1 MKNKTSN
8 EKMANGQQSQ
18 DIQNT
23 PAIKFQITVH
33 GNSAPGI
40 FPAILPP
47 FAARQ
52 GTDGCS
58 NTIRGHHI
66 GKAPP
71 GRARAPGRARGHPPA
86 NKAGPPD
93 QTIHKPEA
101 SPLATCREEN
111 VLPLGGAWL
120 SHQTTF
126 FNSNN
131 PIINTKTSINF
142 INNLNFKIMK
152 KQILILALFVMAM
165 FASVT
170 NSYGQCAGSSI
181 TPVTGVDYPYGIDVT
196 GLVGT
201 SPTYSWFVTM
211 NTDLKAGEL
220 APLTATDGYF
230 TIESGAATNTL
241 HLKWTPK
248 AVSGVFYVVAK
259 YSATSSSG
267 CLVTNMKTIEVK
279 PINMFLLAITGST
292 VTGGNAQVANCA
304 AEISAIAVTAATPT
318 VQYTYGQNTIYY
330 EVTASGIL
338 GGWKP
343 SIRIPA
349 LASDQTYASASWSS
363 DGGTNWTACTG
374 LATTSATQDLGL
386 AADATVANVAGSKY
400 IIRLIINNNNFETL
414 ADQTLAVAIDGLLP
428 AAYAVSD
435 VYGGSGP
442 SPDPCAE
449 ATAFYKTA
457 NYTITGRPTIGVGTL
472 TGPGTL
478 IPKLPNP

>member
-1 MKNKTSN
+1 
-8 EKMANGQQSQ
+8 MANGQQSQ
-18 DIQNT
+18 AIQNA
-23 PAIKFQITVH
+23 PVIKFQITVH
-33 GNSAPGI
+33 GNSVPGI
-40 FPAILPP
+40 LPAMLPP

-52 GTDGCS
+52 GTDGCT

-71 GRARAPGRARGHPPA
+71 GRARAPGRTRGHPPA
-86 NKAGPPD
+86 NKAGPSARKADKPD
-93 QTIHKPEA
+93 QTIQKTVA
-101 SPLATCREEN
+101 SPLSLKRDGPGPPADKAEVSLKTIF
-111 VLPLGGAWL
+111 
-120 SHQTTF
+120 QI
-126 FNSNN
+126 NN
-131 PIINTKTSINF
+131 QIVNTKTILNF

-201 SPTYSWFVTM
+201 SPSYSWFVTM

-267 CLVTNMKTIEVK
+267 CQVANMKTIEVK

-304 AEISAIAVTAATPT
+304 ADISAIAVTAATPT

-428 AAYAVSD
+428 DAYAVSD
-435 VYGGSGP
+435 VYGGGP

-449 ATAFYKTA
+449 ATEFYKTA

-472 TGPGTL
+472 TGLGDL